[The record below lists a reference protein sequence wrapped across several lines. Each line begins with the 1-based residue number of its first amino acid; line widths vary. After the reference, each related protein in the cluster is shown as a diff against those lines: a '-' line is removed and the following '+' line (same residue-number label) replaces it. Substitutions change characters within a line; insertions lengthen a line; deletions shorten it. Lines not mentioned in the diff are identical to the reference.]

1 MKVSLVFTVLNEAK
15 SLSALLDTIAAQTR
29 LPDEVV
35 VCDGG
40 SRDGTVALLRAE
52 SRLNVRVIESPGAN
66 ISRGRNVAIAAASHE
81 VIACTDAG
89 VRLDPQ
95 WLEKLVEPLTIFSR
109 DPHSDSRNGKR
120 DRGDFGLPIEDEP
133 NRQSKIENRK
143 FVAAGFFLP
152 DPHTTFEVAM
162 SATVLPELPDINP
175 ETFLPSSR
183 SVAFLKSAWQHVQG
197 YPEWLDYC
205 EDLIFDL
212 KLRQAFG
219 PLAFAP
225 EAIAHFRPR
234 GSLKAFFK
242 QYYLYARGDGK
253 AGLFL
258 KRHLIRYATYLVV
271 LPLLVAGMALGAPW
285 VKLAC
290 VALLVAGIAAY
301 THTPY
306 RRLQRLGRGLS
317 LSAGEKLKAA
327 LLVPVIRVT
336 GDLAKMCGYPVG
348 VVWRLRRRQVKSGE

>member
-1 MKVSLVFTVLNEAK
+1 MKVSLVFTVLNEANN
-15 SLSALLDTIAAQTR
+15 LSALLDTIAAQTR

-52 SRLNVRVIESPGAN
+52 MRLNVRVIESPGAN
-66 ISRGRNVAIAAASHE
+66 ISHGRNVAIAAASHE

-89 VRLDPQ
+89 VRLDPR
-95 WLEKLVEPLTIFSR
+95 WLEKLIEPFSIF
-109 DPHSDSRNGKR
+109 
-120 DRGDFGLPIEDEP
+120 DFRLPIEGEP
-133 NRQSKIENRK
+133 NRQSAIGNRQ
-143 FVAAGFFLP
+143 FVVAGFFLP

-162 SATVLPELPDINP
+162 SATVLPALGDIKPD
-175 ETFLPSSR
+175 TFLPSSR
-183 SVAFLKSAWQHVQG
+183 SVAFLKSAWQQVQG

-212 KLRQAFG
+212 KLREAFG
-219 PLAFAP
+219 PFAFAP
-225 EAIAHFRPR
+225 EAIAYFRPR

-253 AGLFL
+253 AGLFF
-258 KRHLIRYATYLVV
+258 KRHMIRYATYLVA

-290 VALLVAGIAAY
+290 VALLVAAVAAY
-301 THTPY
+301 TRTPY
-306 RRLQRLGRGLS
+306 RRLQRLGRD

-336 GDLAKMCGYPVG
+336 GDLAKMCGYPAG
-348 VVWRLRRRQVKSGE
+348 VWWRLRRRQVKSGEWAVSSKR